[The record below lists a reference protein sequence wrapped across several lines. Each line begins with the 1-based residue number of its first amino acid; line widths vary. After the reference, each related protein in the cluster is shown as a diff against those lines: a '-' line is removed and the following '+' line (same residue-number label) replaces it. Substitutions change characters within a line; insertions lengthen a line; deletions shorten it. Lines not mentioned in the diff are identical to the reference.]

1 MQIRSSKQI
10 TPSLLLTILGLIIR
24 PMIPWL
30 REEAKKSETPI
41 DDWAVDFL
49 DLLFPEK

>member
-1 MQIRSSKQI
+1 M
-10 TPSLLLTILGLIIR
+10 IIR

-30 REEAKKSETPI
+30 KEESKKSETPI

-49 DLLFPEK
+49 DALFSEK